1 MIINGKEIKFLRT
14 VKTTSDISNL
24 CPDKD
29 INRIAELFSGD
40 LATTLETGAKLIHY
54 LNEGYEM
61 NKHFM
66 DRSYQPQ
73 VIGVDEIMF
82 LDDETYTKLVNEAVA
97 SMGAGAEQTVEVEP
111 TKKNE
116 IEVSQASN

>member
-14 VKTTSDISNL
+14 VKTTSDIADL

-29 INRIAELFSGD
+29 INRISELFSGD
-40 LATTLETGAKLIHY
+40 LSTTLITGAKFIHF

-66 DRSYQPQ
+66 DRTYQPQ
-73 VIGVDEIMF
+73 IIGVDEIMF
-82 LDDETYTKLVNEAVA
+82 LDDSTYTALLQDALA
-97 SMGAGAEQTVEVEP
+97 SMGVGAETTVEIEP

-116 IEVSQASN
+116 EMNQQ